1 MTTRKLTAT
10 VPAEADEVWRLLRE
24 QQAFPRYSDDIR
36 SVSPADD
43 GADTDTGPHTWV
55 LGFRGGTATWTQRT
69 RLVGE
74 GGQTPRRIE
83 FLRVSGEFQQ
93 LMGAWTVTELPQ
105 GCEIDYEVHYRTGV
119 PHLAGAID
127 SAVGRV
133 LVRAAHRIITAV
145 GGPARITAGEHH
157 LQDLIAA

>member
-10 VPAEADEVWRLLRE
+10 VPGQATEVWRLLCDPL
-24 QQAFPRYSDDIR
+24 AFPRYAGDIR

-43 GADTDTGPHTWV
+43 NADAATGPHTWV

-74 GGQTPRRIE
+74 GPTPNRIE
-83 FLRVSGEFQQ
+83 FLGVSGDFQQ
-93 LMGAWTVTELPQ
+93 LMGSWTVTELPR
-105 GCEIDYEVHYRTGV
+105 GCEIDYEVHYRTSV

-133 LVRAAHRIITAV
+133 LVRTAHRIITAV

-157 LQDLIAA
+157 LRDLVAA